1 MTYAFTRID
10 TNWTRALRRGDAP
23 SHADLREHLLEVHR
37 TYAGF
42 TESCALRCRDSQ
54 GRNSY
59 EWLAELVDAER
70 HHAVLDLGCGSGVLG
85 AICLQ
90 SPAVAS
96 LIGVDMSAAE
106 LALAERRLSDE
117 RATLHRGLAQNLDFL
132 GRDEVDVV
140 LCHWAL
146 TLMDPVE
153 PVLSEIGRVMR
164 PGGVFGA
171 IVDGDLRTGEGYGE
185 LNSLIFS
192 HVAAECPGY
201 ADTDL
206 GDPRVRSV
214 QELLG
219 LVSDSIEG
227 CKVVA
232 EPGVVALTGA
242 PATLAKEAIHFFYAS
257 FVLTRDAHRMMVG
270 EVEAFFETRS
280 QDGEAR
286 FEMPINRLV
295 VSAP

>member
-10 TNWTRALRRGDAP
+10 TDWTRALRRGDTP
-23 SHADLREHLLEVHR
+23 SRAQMREHLLEVHR

-42 TESCALRCRDSQ
+42 TESCALRCRDAQ

-59 EWLAELVDAER
+59 EWLAELVDPER
-70 HHAVLDLGCGSGVLG
+70 HDAVLDLGCGSGILG
-85 AICLQ
+85 EICLQ
-90 SPAVAS
+90 SPYVES

-117 RATLHRGLAQNLDFL
+117 RATFHRGLAQHLDFL
-132 GRDEVDVV
+132 ERDEVDVV

-153 PVLSEIGRVMR
+153 PVLSEIARVMR

-171 IVDGDLRTGEGYGE
+171 IVDGDLRTGEGYDE

-206 GDPRVRSV
+206 GDPRVRSTE
-214 QELLG
+214 ELVA

-227 CKVVA
+227 CGVVA
-232 EPGVVALTGA
+232 EPGVVALTGT
-242 PATLAKEAIHFFYAS
+242 PATIAKEAVRFFYAS
-257 FVLTRDAHRMMVG
+257 FVLDRDVHRTMAG
-270 EVEAFFETRS
+270 EVEAFFEARS
-280 QDGEAR
+280 EDGEAR

-295 VSAP
+295 VRAL

>member
-10 TNWTRALRRGDAP
+10 TDWTRALRRGDAP

-59 EWLAELVDAER
+59 EWLAELVDPGR
-70 HHAVLDLGCGSGVLG
+70 HNAVLDLGCGSGILG
-85 AICLQ
+85 EICLQ
-90 SPAVAS
+90 SPNVES

-106 LALAERRLSDE
+106 LILAERRLSDD
-117 RATLHRGLAQNLDFL
+117 RATLHRGLAQDLGFL
-132 GRDEVDVV
+132 EPDAVDVV

-153 PVLSEIGRVMR
+153 PVLSEIARVMR

-171 IVDGDLRTGEGYGE
+171 IVDGDLQSGAGYDE

-206 GDPRVRSV
+206 GDPRVRSTE
-214 QELLG
+214 ELLD

-227 CKVVA
+227 CRVLA

-242 PATLAKEAIHFFYAS
+242 PATLAKEAVHFFYAS
-257 FVLTRDAHRMMVG
+257 FVLSRDAHRMMVG
-270 EVEAFFETRS
+270 EVEAFFEARS
-280 QDGEAR
+280 EDGEAR

-295 VSAP
+295 VSAA